1 MKAQEIVDYWYNE
14 HKKYE
19 FETPGWQTG
28 TNYFTQIIWRSTK
41 EVCFFPNSFFI
52 GLQRFRLEL
61 AEKLCQRPN
70 VKMDRLN
77 WPNHNK
83 MVRR

>member
-1 MKAQEIVDYWYNE
+1 MKSQEIVDYWYNE

-41 EVCFFPNSFFI
+41 EVCFVLNFNY
-52 GLQRFRLEL
+52 L
-61 AEKLCQRPN
+61 KLN
-70 VKMDRLN
+70 F
-77 WPNHNK
+77 
-83 MVRR
+83 